1 MEEGLEESNSSM
13 VAAAKL
19 AGVSWSRQA
28 AAKLA
33 GVSWSRQAAAG
44 RLGFAREVLGSE
56 RGGENE

>member
-19 AGVSWSRQA
+19 TGVRQ
-28 AAKLA
+28 
-33 GVSWSRQAAAG
+33 SRQAAAG
-44 RLGFAREVLGSE
+44 RLGFAREVLENE